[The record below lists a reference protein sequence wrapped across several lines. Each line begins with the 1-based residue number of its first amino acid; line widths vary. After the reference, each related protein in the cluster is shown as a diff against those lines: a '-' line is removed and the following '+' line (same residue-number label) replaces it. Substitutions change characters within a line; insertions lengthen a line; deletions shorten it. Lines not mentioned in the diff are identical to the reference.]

1 MPAIGSMDAVVVF
14 GTFYPMVFE
23 LLGLGN
29 ISVGAP
35 YFNLLIA
42 PLALLA
48 LAVVGLAPLLSIK
61 PQASKGVIALIA
73 LVSICLGFA
82 CYTLQVEKIQVMA
95 LVTWSLAFWVFL
107 ILQ

>member
-1 MPAIGSMDAVVVF
+1 MWCL

-48 LAVVGLAPLLSIK
+48 LGVVGLAPLLSVK
-61 PQASKGVIALIA
+61 PQATKGVISLLA
-73 LVSICLGFA
+73 LVSFRNW
-82 CYTLQVEKIQVMA
+82 
-95 LVTWSLAFWVFL
+95 VTFVIHGKWNKSNDK
-107 ILQ
+107 